1 MEKME
6 KNQFEELGINEQL
19 IAGIEDLGFVKP
31 TPIQEKVIPLIL
43 ESKGDLVGMAQTGT
57 GKTAAFGLPL
67 IQRADLEN
75 KRTQTLVLCPTREL
89 CLQIA
94 RDIKAFAR
102 HIKGFKVL
110 AIYGGASI
118 ELQIKGLVKPPQII
132 VATPGRLL
140 DLMKRKK
147 ADITAID
154 SVVLDEADEMLNMGF
169 KEDLSAILEKT
180 PQDKATFLFS
190 ATMPREVS
198 DIARRFLKNPTEIT
212 VGTRNSGAENVQHLC
227 YSVAAKNRYLAL
239 KRIVDINPDIYG
251 IIFCRTRK
259 ETREVAEKLM
269 ADGYNADAL
278 HGDLSQSQRDYVMDK
293 FRRKSLQMIVATD
306 IAARGLDVTDLTH
319 IINYNLPDELQS
331 YTHRSGRTGRAGK
344 SGTSIA
350 IIHQKEK
357 HKIRL
362 IEKFIKKQFE
372 WKSVP
377 DGKAVCEKQ
386 LLHLI
391 DRMKNVEIDKA
402 AIEPYLEA
410 IYKKLESLDREQL
423 IQQFVA
429 LEFNRFIQ
437 YYSNAPDLNVRESH
451 DSRGGRENWEK
462 WDRKS
467 APKDRGGK
475 RSPDS
480 MPMSRFFI
488 NVGRKN
494 KVAPPE
500 IIGMINDFS
509 GKRNIE
515 IGKIEIQNSFSFFEI
530 DSNFE
535 KLILQSFQNAT
546 FANTRLTVQLAEPA
560 LERGRGHVRSM
571 NKKKGSRVPQKRN
584 GSKLHSHFL

>member
-1 MEKME
+1 MENNLENTE
-6 KNQFEELGINEQL
+6 KDSFKELGINENL
-19 IAGIEDLGFVKP
+19 IAGIEALGFVNP
-31 TPIQEKVIPLIL
+31 TPIQEKVIPLVL
-43 ESKGDLVGMAQTGT
+43 QKRGDLVGLAQTGT

-67 IQRADLEN
+67 IQNADLEN

-102 HIKGFKVL
+102 HVKGFKVL

-140 DLMKRKK
+140 DLMNRKK
-147 ADITAID
+147 ADISAID

-169 KEDLSAILEKT
+169 KEDLTAILEKT
-180 PQDKATFLFS
+180 PQDKATYLFS
-190 ATMPREVS
+190 ATMPREVA
-198 DIARRFLKNPTEIT
+198 DIARRFLKDPSEVT
-212 VGTRNSGAENVQHLC
+212 VGTRNSGADNVRHLC
-227 YSVAAKNRYLAL
+227 YSVAARNRYPAL

-251 IIFCRTRK
+251 IVFCRTRN

-278 HGDLSQSQRDYVMDK
+278 HGDLSQAQRDHVMDK
-293 FRRKSLQMIVATD
+293 FRAKQLQMIVATD

-344 SGTSIA
+344 SGTSIV

-357 HKIRL
+357 HRIRL
-362 IEKFIKKQFE
+362 IEKFINKKFAWQAI
-372 WKSVP
+372 P
-377 DGKAVCEKQ
+377 DGNAICEKQ

-391 DRMKNVEIDKA
+391 DRVKNVEIDTARIAPFLQAVHEKLA
-402 AIEPYLEA
+402 A
-410 IYKKLESLDREQL
+410 LDREQL
-423 IQQFVA
+423 IQRFVA
-429 LEFNRFIQ
+429 LEFNRFIE
-437 YYSNAPDLNVRESH
+437 YYRNAPDLNAP
-451 DSRGGRENWEK
+451 EK
-462 WDRKS
+462 PQRQERK
-467 APKDRGGK
+467 PFQKDRPQK
-475 RSPDS
+475 RVLKP

-494 KVAPPE
+494 KVSPPE

-509 GKRNIE
+509 GKRDIE
-515 IGKIEIQNSFSFFEI
+515 IGRIEIQNSFSFFEI

-535 KLILQSFQNAT
+535 NLILKSFKNAS
-546 FANTRLTVQLAEPA
+546 FADTRLTVQPAEPDTGKGRA
-560 LERGRGHVRSM
+560 GIRNTQARRGAKIPPKSNAKKHYER
-571 NKKKGSRVPQKRN
+571 
-584 GSKLHSHFL
+584 FL